1 MVKKQAIIATPP
13 KMNKGRGFHEVV
25 PIRTT
30 IGQSKPPKRANR
42 EHIPTRLRGKDAS
55 GNELT

>member
-13 KMNKGRGFHEVV
+13 NMNNGRGFHEVV

-30 IGQSKPPKRANR
+30 IGHNRPPKRANR
-42 EHIPTRLRGKDAS
+42 EHIPMRLRDEEAS